1 MKRGMKINRAADNKP
16 AADGANGGKIASRLD
31 EIEKARRIA
40 QGLLKVLDK
49 LHAEEVA
56 RVHN

>member
-1 MKRGMKINRAADNKP
+1 MKRGVKINRAADNKP
-16 AADGANGGKIASRLD
+16 AASDGNGGKIAARLD

-49 LHAEEVA
+49 LHAEESA

>member
-1 MKRGMKINRAADNKP
+1 MKRGVKINRAGDNKP
-16 AADGANGGKIASRLD
+16 VVADTDGGKIASRLD
-31 EIEKARRIA
+31 ELEKARRIA

>member
-1 MKRGMKINRAADNKP
+1 MKRGVKRVPKSPSKDAALGTNS
-16 AADGANGGKIASRLD
+16 GKIASRLD

-49 LHAEEVA
+49 LHAEESA

>member
-1 MKRGMKINRAADNKP
+1 MNRHAKIVKGGAKKRAAERP
-16 AADGANGGKIASRLD
+16 NGGKIDSRLD

-49 LHAEEVA
+49 LHAEESA
-56 RVHN
+56 RSQN

>member
-1 MKRGMKINRAADNKP
+1 MKRGVKINRAGDNKP
-16 AADGANGGKIASRLD
+16 AALGANSGKIASRLD

-49 LHAEEVA
+49 LHAEESA